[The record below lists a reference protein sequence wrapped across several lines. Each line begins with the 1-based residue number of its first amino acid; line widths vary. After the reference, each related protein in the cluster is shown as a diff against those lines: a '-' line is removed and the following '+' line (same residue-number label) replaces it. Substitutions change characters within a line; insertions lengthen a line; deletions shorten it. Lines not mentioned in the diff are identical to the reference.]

1 MGRLESSLEPSG
13 WAFDGGDES
22 YVFTTVRW
30 DPTLLSSEDNT
41 RASCNRPSPFYM
53 LEHHWTRLQV
63 AKWHVS
69 LARSSPAELLTNLQS
84 GVQQWHARN
93 PSETPESLRVKLRIY
108 KDGKMSIELIPVDR
122 IPLCRLFPT
131 TFGSPASMEKPGW
144 TAVLDDRG
152 TEKGAAT
159 MYKTN
164 ERAMYERA
172 RSVAGITSFYQT
184 KEVLLWNTDD
194 EILDGS
200 ISTPYFWRNGRWITP
215 ASWSGGQQGTTRRW
229 ALERGLCVEDCV
241 KRQEMKDG
249 EIIYLSNAVRGYFP
263 ARYTAKSQDSTV
275 QSNESPQ
282 RHSMP

>member
-1 MGRLESSLEPSG
+1 MRRRASSMEPSG

-41 RASCNRPSPFYM
+41 KASCNRPSPFYM

-69 LARSSPAELLTNLQS
+69 LARGSPAELLMNLQS
-84 GVQQWHARN
+84 GVQQWHASN
-93 PSETPESLRVKLRIY
+93 PTEKPDSLRIKLRIY
-108 KDGKMSIELIPVDR
+108 KDGKMSIELMPVDR
-122 IPLCRLFPT
+122 IPMCRLFPT
-131 TFGSPASMEKPGW
+131 TFSSPPFANGPTW
-144 TAVLDDRG
+144 TVVLDNRG

-164 ERAMYERA
+164 DRTMYERA
-172 RSVAGITSFYQT
+172 RSVAGITSFYQA
-184 KEVLLWNTDD
+184 KEVLLWNTED

-215 ASWSGGQQGTTRRW
+215 ASSSGGQQGTTRRW
-229 ALERGLCVEDCV
+229 ALERELCVEDCI
-241 KRQEMKDG
+241 KRQDMKDG

-263 ARYTAKSQDSTV
+263 ARYTAQSSESTAEP
-275 QSNESPQ
+275 NEP
-282 RHSMP
+282 P